1 MLPLSDHPIR
11 LGGEEGQRP
20 SVGDVPRA
28 SLLGKET
35 QVDKKADNPL
45 TVSERRAIENLK
57 KTQRDVNELSRAKQ
71 PEFVKGTI
79 EPTTKK

>member
-1 MLPLSDHPIR
+1 M
-11 LGGEEGQRP
+11 
-20 SVGDVPRA
+20 
-28 SLLGKET
+28 
-35 QVDKKADNPL
+35 DKKADNPL